1 MRASK
6 IVRFIVTHSVREP
19 QKRTATDATVRYGV
33 TTILVVTLLAS
44 GIYYQQVVAPQQTAL
59 AGRENL
65 RRLGVTLEEKSGLVI
80 ASLPKETTD
89 DIFSKAVQDLA
100 EIMAPPEPNNKLVL
114 RLTNSSVTDL
124 APLEKLTNLQWLYL
138 DRTQVSNLAPL
149 EKLTNL
155 QWLSFA
161 RTQVSNLASLEKLT
175 NLHTLYLDGTQVS
188 NLVPLEKLTNLRS
201 LNLNATQVSNLAPL
215 EKLNN
220 LEQLD
225 LSRLKNLRPEQLKAM
240 ESLQS
245 LIVDAS
251 RVQEFE
257 RTLNRRGLVIR
268 SSHF

>member
-1 MRASK
+1 
-6 IVRFIVTHSVREP
+6 VRFIVTHSVREP

-155 QWLSFA
+155 
-161 RTQVSNLASLEKLT
+161 
-175 NLHTLYLDGTQVS
+175 
-188 NLVPLEKLTNLRS
+188 RS
-201 LNLNATQVSNLAPL
+201 LYLNATQVSNLAPL
-215 EKLNN
+215 GKLNN

>member
-1 MRASK
+1 M
-6 IVRFIVTHSVREP
+6 RFIVTHSVREP

-155 QWLSFA
+155 
-161 RTQVSNLASLEKLT
+161 
-175 NLHTLYLDGTQVS
+175 
-188 NLVPLEKLTNLRS
+188 RS
-201 LNLNATQVSNLAPL
+201 LYLNATQVSNLAPL
-215 EKLNN
+215 GKLNN